1 MNKQKI
7 KEIVK
12 FYIQKN
18 IQNKWFILVN
28 ILIFLSVLI
37 ATNGNNIKSYLDS
50 KNINLF
56 DDEFKIEIIDEDNLA
71 TDQIIKQ
78 FENRENIEISKISE
92 NNYTKEN
99 IPKNFALV
107 EISKSETGYISAKI
121 TSKEGIDNEIYS
133 KIVEAIKE
141 ARNEIFAEKSGITN
155 EEINM
160 LSEYPQIDRI
170 FLGANAENSGQKESI
185 KLVSTIIVYLVSIF
199 IFSKIANEI
208 AQEKVSKSIEYVLT
222 SVTAEEYLLAK
233 L

>member
-28 ILIFLSVLI
+28 ILILLSVLI
-37 ATNGNNIKSYLDS
+37 ATNGNNIKSYLES

-121 TSKEGIDNEIYS
+121 TSK
-133 KIVEAIKE
+133 
-141 ARNEIFAEKSGITN
+141 
-155 EEINM
+155 
-160 LSEYPQIDRI
+160 
-170 FLGANAENSGQKESI
+170 
-185 KLVSTIIVYLVSIF
+185 
-199 IFSKIANEI
+199 
-208 AQEKVSKSIEYVLT
+208 
-222 SVTAEEYLLAK
+222 
-233 L
+233 